1 MPEGASYSSLGV
13 GNGFDA
19 ASLLTPA
26 RDSPVD
32 VPPWDRTPDVA
43 GTVAAIR
50 SAGDLFAGSGLLNQ
64 RHTPFV
70 SHCTWE
76 LVEAYL
82 MQFVLSRFTGARL
95 AKGVAV

>member
-1 MPEGASYSSLGV
+1 MSDQQIPCTSHSIEAYSSHCLSGA

-26 RDSPVD
+26 RDSPID

-64 RHTPFV
+64 RHTHFV
-70 SHCTWE
+70 
-76 LVEAYL
+76 
-82 MQFVLSRFTGARL
+82 RL
-95 AKGVAV
+95 CHS